1 MVNRTDHYIYTGR
14 IIGTLKIIRFGIA
27 LAPNTQGKT
36 LRELKKNGMEFWKRK
51 KKLRIFREVASRLA
65 PAAW

>member
-14 IIGTLKIIRFGIA
+14 IIGALRIVRFGIA
-27 LAPNTQGKT
+27 LAPNTQGGK
-36 LRELKKNGMEFWKRK
+36 LKKNGMEFWKRK

-65 PAAW
+65 